1 MGCGNS
7 RLLVFPASD
16 ESPSSPK
23 ALAESI
29 RPLSQMRRDLDVIL
43 FYRSLRNV
51 FVSYL
56 EGIHLDMLVF
66 LYEDL
71 LRLQTME
78 RETIAETWAYVDHTY
93 FHAPLFPLP
102 HGYDRSIYDLFH
114 HHDSQNPT
122 DFKLSLQNLLH
133 TMADE
138 LAGHVVGFTL
148 SSSFMNFL
156 KWESAPSSSIQLKP
170 NATNESFRVL
180 LFDMGSFHGQVLSR
194 LLQFAYYD
202 VSLVSNKEAAFA
214 EVRDGKYKL
223 MIVSNSICGANTD
236 TFLEDYSAYLRDRQQ
251 DQTSCR
257 PTVLIYLSLKNDAG
271 SNGGLDRF
279 DYCFNIPV
287 SIHEILKIAPVTI
300 ACAEISEFDTDT
312 QSSADFPVLVS

>member
-56 EGIHLDMLVF
+56 EEIHLAMLVF

-78 RETIAETWAYVDHTY
+78 RETIAETWAYVDHKY
-93 FHAPLFPLP
+93 FHAPSCPLP
-102 HGYDRSIYDLFH
+102 HGYDRSIYGLFH
-114 HHDSQNPT
+114 LHDSQNPT

-138 LAGHVVGFTL
+138 LAGNIFEFTL

-156 KWESAPSSSIQLKP
+156 KSESAPSSSIQLKP
-170 NATNESFRVL
+170 KATNESVRVL

-202 VSLVSNKEAAFA
+202 VSLVNTKEAAFA
-214 EVRDGKYKL
+214 EVRDGEYKL
-223 MIVSNSICGANTD
+223 MILSNSIRGANTD
-236 TFLEDYSAYLRDRQQ
+236 TFLADYSTYLRETHQ
-251 DQTSCR
+251 DQTSFR
-257 PTVLIYLSLKNDAG
+257 PPVLIYLSFKDDAG
-271 SNGGLDRF
+271 SNGGSDRF

-300 ACAEISEFDTDT
+300 ACDEISEFDTDT
-312 QSSADFPVLVS
+312 KSSSDFPVLIS